1 MRAIPPCRGRR
12 RAQLRLACL
21 AGLVST
27 LAGSACG
34 GGRTSPLPQTTI
46 PRDSGRAPG
55 DGDDASTPEVLSGTK
70 DTAGPCET
78 SEVVISHSPATPGLN
93 PGPACAS
100 LGEPCDPPQRE
111 CCQASGTCQM
121 NLPTPICSGMPQP
134 GGQEETCLACGNK
147 SCRWLDTVACA
158 EYGPIARVCPAGM
171 AVRQLLR
178 CDGTCFVPSQLYQ
191 LYELF
196 GCPDEAG
203 TGSCSPSGVQWRA
216 ILCCPG

>member
-1 MRAIPPCRGRR
+1 
-12 RAQLRLACL
+12 
-21 AGLVST
+21 
-27 LAGSACG
+27 
-34 GGRTSPLPQTTI
+34 
-46 PRDSGRAPG
+46 
-55 DGDDASTPEVLSGTK
+55 
-70 DTAGPCET
+70 
-78 SEVVISHSPATPGLN
+78 
-93 PGPACAS
+93 
-100 LGEPCDPPQRE
+100 
-111 CCQASGTCQM
+111 M